1 MSFSF
6 FFPPF
11 FSLGP
16 DDDESA
22 SSDHEEVC
30 DEWASDDDGILS
42 EDKFSKVLDNHLKGV
57 SVAELG
63 SDVDCSICLNSIHV
77 TAPGVWKSKLLAL
90 SVCLGFRLLKGYVV
104 LVLKST
110 GSTSTG
116 EGLLSPR
123 TPTVRTIGRAC

>member
-22 SSDHEEVC
+22 SSEEVC
-30 DEWASDDDGILS
+30 GEWASDDEGNLS
-42 EDKFSKVLDNHLKGV
+42 EDKFSEVLDDHLKGV

-63 SDVDCSICLNSIHV
+63 SDVVDCSICLNSIHDE
-77 TAPGVWKSKLLAL
+77 TAPGAGGWKSRLLAL
-90 SVCLGFRLLKGYVV
+90 SACLGFRL
-104 LVLKST
+104 
-110 GSTSTG
+110 
-116 EGLLSPR
+116 
-123 TPTVRTIGRAC
+123 A